1 MQTDEKQACAACGA
15 ANRLEASNCWQCFA
29 RFSVP
34 VPPVPVPGTAADVAP
49 VRPGFPPPAMPTTA
63 PPGVP
68 EPSTGGPGGI
78 VVAAVGLLALI
89 GGFLLVQRVLDG
101 GGLELPDTLAGSPRM
116 HGGSAETVE
125 AQMQEAMAAFDVEID
140 TGLYG
145 SGAAPDFV
153 VVAVEGSSLDSTDAM
168 FDEFV
173 TGLTAAG
180 AIVSGEG
187 TNADLDGAEHRC
199 VGVQAQGAQMGAC
212 MWHADD
218 HAGFVL
224 QLDGTNESAETLL
237 ATIWPDL
244 AD

>member
-1 MQTDEKQACAACGA
+1 
-15 ANRLEASNCWQCFA
+15 
-29 RFSVP
+29 
-34 VPPVPVPGTAADVAP
+34 
-49 VRPGFPPPAMPTTA
+49 
-63 PPGVP
+63 
-68 EPSTGGPGGI
+68 